1 MRGRAWGTPGDHT
14 QPTTGRVDPATYPRA
29 LFNRHLPITM
39 GYMPFL
45 LSDHCATSL
54 LPRTFPQRHAR
65 GFTLLEV
72 MVVVA
77 IIAVLAALAGPS
89 FTPLIERWRVRQ
101 AVEGLQSTIYYARS
115 EAIKRGGNI
124 TIRKEPNGC
133 TLASGTNNWDCGWF
147 VFVDTDDDG
156 DLDSGEEVLQRVAA
170 TANVEVTRTSGGA
183 NIKLNRWGLV
193 DGTWLGFSVV
203 PLNKNISDPAARGVC
218 MSSGGRI
225 RVITDLPCTSG

>member
-1 MRGRAWGTPGDHT
+1 
-14 QPTTGRVDPATYPRA
+14 
-29 LFNRHLPITM
+29 M

-54 LPRTFPQRHAR
+54 LPHTFPQRHAR

-115 EAIKRGGNI
+115 EAIKRGGNVAM
-124 TIRKEPNGC
+124 RKIPNN
-133 TLASGTNNWDCGWF
+133 TNNCTTATSSADWDCGWF
-147 VFVDTDDDG
+147 VCEDVNG
-156 DLDSGEEVLQRVAA
+156 NGVCNAAEPVLQRFE
-170 TANVEVTRTSGGA
+170 TPANVQVTRPANSGEH
-183 NIKLNRWGLV
+183 IIFNRWGLV
-193 DGTWLGFSVV
+193 DGDFLSFSMV
-203 PLNKNISDPAARGVC
+203 PLNKSTADPAARGVC

-225 RVITDLPCTSG
+225 RVITDPPCTSG